1 MNAQCMFNGLGD
13 GNEEVKRAKG
23 LISKKTTST
32 FAVTGRLRREN
43 AWFHVWRRKFLQRRQ
58 NFLPVFLNSDVIPKK
73 STQGRIGLHFTTSA
87 SWNNRDED
95 WNNANSLFKWHLRC
109 RRRRVVN
116 TLLKMDGPE
125 THIPFTRVR
134 NKFLNRRIF
143 YLCNSFTRNRANS
156 VRDCS
161 TVYKSPYQNLHSSPG
176 PVKTKSAGCV
186 QAFVRSKICRGTQR
200 QFSEKYL
207 FGRRFEI

>member
-1 MNAQCMFNGLGD
+1 M
-13 GNEEVKRAKG
+13 
-23 LISKKTTST
+23 T
-32 FAVTGRLRREN
+32 FALSSPSCGKHSIKN
-43 AWFHVWRRKFLQRRQ
+43 
-58 NFLPVFLNSDVIPKK
+58 
-73 STQGRIGLHFTTSA
+73 
-87 SWNNRDED
+87 
-95 WNNANSLFKWHLRC
+95 
-109 RRRRVVN
+109 
-116 TLLKMDGPE
+116 GPE

-134 NKFLNRRIF
+134 DKFLNGRIF

-200 QFSEKYL
+200 QFSENICSEEDL
-207 FGRRFEI
+207 RSRIFGTFVVKFLACLPLLGFSNI